1 MKKVNKELRYKI
13 NECPLSLDVS
23 FFLHGEGSRSR
34 CYGRTT
40 ALRLLVQPYDEDED
54 EDEQFFLPSFTSN
67 GAPVE

>member
-23 FFLHGEGSRSR
+23 FFLHGEGSRSKF
-34 CYGRTT
+34 YGHTT
-40 ALRLLVQPYDEDED
+40 ALRLLVQPYDEDE
-54 EDEQFFLPSFTSN
+54 QFFLPIFTIN